1 MATITN
7 RLHPFRQY
15 SEWEVIN
22 LYSLLLNSGD
32 AGTLVKVVSGAADPS
47 NSDGYS
53 SQTVGANVPLTQ
65 SLRYE
70 TKNKITPTVS
80 GDDKH
85 DALGLTLLDTRETD
99 ENGLPL
105 RYFPQRAK
113 EIFAVVSGQTV
124 PVVTRGTFGVWGKYI
139 DTSLGGIQPGNAVVV
154 GRSGAGQLASVDVT
168 NTVSY
173 GPTGV
178 YGADSVVGK
187 WISTTGS
194 QFASQGGFA
203 FLRLT
208 L

>member
-15 SEWEVIN
+15 SEYEVIN

-32 AGTLVKVVSGAADPS
+32 AGTLVKVVPTAADPS
-47 NSDGYS
+47 NSDGFS
-53 SQTVGANVPLTQ
+53 NQSVGANVPLTS

-70 TKNKITPTVS
+70 TKNRITPTAS
-80 GDDKH
+80 GDDKY
-85 DALGLTLLDTRETD
+85 DALGLALLDTRETD

-124 PVVTRGTFGVWGKYI
+124 PVATRGTFGVWGKYI
-139 DTSLGGIQPGNAVVV
+139 DTTLGTITPGNLVCPS
-154 GRSGAGQLASVDVT
+154 RSGNGLLAAVDPTVT
-168 NTVSY
+168 TSY
-173 GPTGV
+173 GPTGF
-178 YGADSVVGK
+178 YTLDAPIGK